1 MRCAFYMASYT
12 TRSKA
17 SHRLGNASIN
27 SVTQIALALW
37 TEYYE
42 LSIISRELSLKNVF
56 AL

>member
-1 MRCAFYMASYT
+1 MRCAFCMGILYDAFQ
-12 TRSKA
+12 
-17 SHRLGNASIN
+17 ASIN

>member
-1 MRCAFYMASYT
+1 MRCAFCMGILYDAFQ
-12 TRSKA
+12 A